1 MSGQPCKTPS
11 DAQKYRDAYM
21 ADLNLQIKNND
32 KNLQANKLHQ
42 RTGVVATQISDY
54 RTTSEKLADVE
65 TLRAVVRGELSKI
78 CDSINCQAIVQK
90 LSVDELRFVAQNIDM
105 IVKDLQPKNKFG
117 VLEPVFR
124 SYLATQMNSAIKA
137 EAKVAGYMLEN
148 RGVSSLASLKQ
159 LETQVITAE
168 NIAEGLRKLKEGPI
182 QERHENLML
191 ELNKIS
197 IYVIDKLVLLTP
209 QFYKRLEA
217 IPDYKERIDAME
229 NVARAIR
236 ELPSKEQ
243 FKEQIESIMRASIRG
258 DEKAERIAEL
268 VEMLEVPSLQF
279 LEKIENEVPHT
290 MVGNLVDPR
299 ELLKEKLTQ
308 KAVLKII
315 EPYTSLTSYEEVVG
329 MKKTA
334 FNKLTKTEMIDL
346 VRSKMDVLIEMYDE
360 EKASIREEGEKGGD
374 ALGYEFGPAD
384 VFSRS
389 TAPKSRDAGDLGH
402 MGGEEPASGRMRKQI
417 LQRRTQRNEEEAE
430 HLARLNE
437 LQTER
442 KARTVTQAVRELAM
456 KKRTDKEEKER
467 VRQEKEHKATELL
480 KKVVSK
486 KQANIQALE
495 ESRVPARQRGAE
507 VRQQL
512 LERQAGIIRGT
523 EGGKRPERISRGKG
537 LPFGKYFL
545 HPDKLKDDIV
555 SVQTSAGRNHP
566 QMPTKRVS
574 KGLGAMLRH
583 IASGG
588 NPSYSDLHKM
598 TEEDRS
604 HLSDLVRRCKV
615 DVDVPEGNDKED
627 LDQFEIL
634 QGELGAGNDSP
645 ELVKKL
651 KIVILKLMNKGRL
664 PKGQAREILADLV
677 ALGY

>member
-90 LSVDELRFVAQNIDM
+90 LSVDELQFVAQNIDM
-105 IVKDLQPKNKFG
+105 IIKDLQPKNKFG

-124 SYLATQMNSAIKA
+124 SYLATQMNAQIKA

-148 RGVSSLASLKQ
+148 RGVASLASLKQ
-159 LETQVITAE
+159 LESQVITSE
-168 NIAEGLRKLKEGPI
+168 NIAEGIRKLREAPI
-182 QERHENLML
+182 QERHGNLML
-191 ELNKIS
+191 ELHKIS
-197 IYVIDKLVLLTP
+197 IYVIDKLSLLTP

-217 IPDYKERIDAME
+217 IPDYKERIEAME

-243 FKEQIESIMRASIRG
+243 FKEQIESVMRASSRG

-279 LEKIENEVPHT
+279 LEKIENEVPRT

-299 ELLKEKLTQ
+299 ELLKEKITR

-334 FNKLTKTEMIDL
+334 FNTLPQLEMIQL
-346 VRSKMDVLIEMYDE
+346 VRSKMEVLIEMYDE
-360 EKASIREEGEKGGD
+360 QLASVREEGEKGGD

-402 MGGEEPASGRMRKQI
+402 MGGEEPASGRMRRQI

-456 KKRTDKEEKER
+456 KKHNEK
-467 VRQEKEHKATELL
+467 EKEHKAKELL
-480 KKVVSK
+480 KKVISK
-486 KQANIQALE
+486 KQAKLE
-495 ESRVPARQRGAE
+495 ESREPARQRGAE

-588 NPSYSDLHKM
+588 NPSYDDLHRM
-598 TEEDRS
+598 SDADRS

-615 DVDVPEGNDKED
+615 DVDVPEGNDKEE
-627 LDQFEIL
+627 LDQYDIL
-634 QGELGAGNDSP
+634 IGELSAGNDSP
-645 ELVKKL
+645 ELIKKL
-651 KIVILKLMNKGRL
+651 KMVILKLMQKGRL
-664 PKGQAREILADLV
+664 PKGQAREVLADLV

>member
-90 LSVDELRFVAQNIDM
+90 LSVDELQFVAQNIDM
-105 IVKDLQPKNKFG
+105 IIKDLQPKNKFG

-124 SYLATQMNSAIKA
+124 SYLATQMNAQIKA

-148 RGVSSLASLKQ
+148 RGVASLASLKQ
-159 LETQVITAE
+159 LESQVITSE
-168 NIAEGLRKLKEGPI
+168 NIAEGIRKLREAPI
-182 QERHENLML
+182 QERHGNLML
-191 ELNKIS
+191 ELHKIS
-197 IYVIDKLVLLTP
+197 IYVIDKLSLLTP

-217 IPDYKERIDAME
+217 IPDYKERIEAME

-243 FKEQIESIMRASIRG
+243 FKEQIESVMRASSRG

-279 LEKIENEVPHT
+279 LEKIENEVPRT

-299 ELLKEKLTQ
+299 ELLKEKITR

-334 FNKLTKTEMIDL
+334 FNTLPQLEMIQL
-346 VRSKMDVLIEMYDE
+346 VRSKMEVLIEMYDE
-360 EKASIREEGEKGGD
+360 QLASVREEGEKGGD

-402 MGGEEPASGRMRKQI
+402 MGGEEPASGRMRRQI

-456 KKRTDKEEKER
+456 KKHNEK
-467 VRQEKEHKATELL
+467 EKEHKAKELL
-480 KKVVSK
+480 KKVISK
-486 KQANIQALE
+486 KQAKLE
-495 ESRVPARQRGAE
+495 ESREPARQRGAE

-598 TEEDRS
+598 TDADRS

-615 DVDVPEGNDKED
+615 DVDVPEGNDKEELNEYD
-627 LDQFEIL
+627 IL
-634 QGELGAGNDSP
+634 IGELSAGNDSP
-645 ELVKKL
+645 ELIKKL
-651 KIVILKLMNKGRL
+651 KMVILKLMQKGRL
-664 PKGQAREILADLV
+664 PKGQAREVLADLV